1 MLSIVSIAVENRAR
15 SLRPALLRF
24 VSNAL
29 IRVTSDGL
37 KGSRD
42 PTVRPLFQGE
52 RLSDFFFLTIDIFI
66 LCEGLLSA
74 QAV

>member
-1 MLSIVSIAVENRAR
+1 MLSIVSIAVENSAW

-29 IRVTSDGL
+29 TRVTSDGL

-52 RLSDFFFLTIDIFI
+52 RLLDIFFLTNEFYP
-66 LCEGLLSA
+66 L
-74 QAV
+74 